1 MKFYNLNKFLLFFA
15 IFIAQCV
22 SAQVTISGN
31 RLVKD
36 GQEYKFSKYK
46 EVFTNPEAKTAFS
59 KARTN
64 STVGQI
70 FAYAGGF
77 GIGFGLIPA
86 LQGNKTET
94 RSGVVYKNDAGSA
107 WTVVGIGAGL
117 VAIGIPFAIASN
129 KNAQKALTLE
139 NGGETAF
146 QPYFKLETAGNG
158 MALSYNF

>member
-1 MKFYNLNKFLLFFA
+1 MNKFLLFFA
-15 IFIAQCV
+15 FFIAQNV
-22 SAQVTISGN
+22 FSQVTISGN
-31 RLVKD
+31 RLIKD
-36 GQEYKFSKYK
+36 GQEYKFSKYRD
-46 EVFTNPEAKTAFS
+46 VFTNSEAEVAFS

-94 RSGVVYKNDAGSA
+94 RNGMVYKRDASSA

-129 KNAQKALTLE
+129 KNADKALKLE
-139 NGGETAF
+139 NGEEIAF

-158 MALSYNF
+158 MAVSYNF